1 MSLVMTV
8 TPPNISRIANAYGI
22 SEQTL
27 RKYKRER
34 GITNA
39 DLLNPFTLAAKL
51 RASAVN
57 DSPRL
62 RLLEDK
68 TTCGQITFRLA
79 VAGLIEP

>member
-1 MSLVMTV
+1 VNVSAPLEKIAAAYGVSTV
-8 TPPNISRIANAYGI
+8 T
-22 SEQTL
+22 L
-27 RKYKRER
+27 RDWKHR
-34 GITNA
+34 GITTG
-39 DLLNPFTLAAKL
+39 DLLNPCSLAPKL

-68 TTCGQITFRLA
+68 ATCGQITFRLA